1 MYAHMGLARRLGL
14 IAVSLA
20 VAAPTVV
27 VARQTAR
34 NSKDLVVIGTIQNL
48 AYEHVD
54 VPDDMLGHS
63 WITARLHVAR
73 AVEGKSPSSTLTVR
87 YFAHTYM
94 YSDHDLRFHLRLGR
108 DGTYV
113 VCTESGEGV
122 RCR

>member
-1 MYAHMGLARRLGL
+1 MYADMGLARRLGL

-20 VAAPTVV
+20 VVTPTVV
-27 VARQTAR
+27 VARHTAPS
-34 NSKDLVVIGTIQNL
+34 SKDLVVIGTIENL

-54 VPDDMLGHS
+54 VPDDMLGHG

-73 AVEGKSPSSTLTVR
+73 VVEGRSPSSTLTVR

-94 YSDHDLRFHLRLGR
+94 YGDRKLRFHLRPGKS
-108 DGTYV
+108 GAYV

>member
-20 VAAPTVV
+20 VVTPTVV
-27 VARQTAR
+27 AARHNTR
-34 NSKDLVVIGTIQNL
+34 SSKDLIVIGTIENL

-54 VPDDMLGHS
+54 VPDDMLGHG
-63 WITARLHVAR
+63 WITARLHVVR
-73 AVEGKSPSSTLTVR
+73 VVEGKSPSSTLTVR

-94 YSDHDLRFHLRLGR
+94 YGDRELRFHLRLGR
-108 DGTYV
+108 DGTYA